1 MPQPVDP
8 LTITVVRTGGFA
20 GLRRA
25 WRVEVA
31 EPEVDMWTPLL
42 DACPWEE
49 PAACAAGADR
59 FSWEVAAVHGPNGRH
74 ARLGDGDAAGPWREL
89 IDRVQAD
96 GAAVAPDDLSE
107 SGCG

>member
-1 MPQPVDP
+1 MPEPADP
-8 LTITVVRTGGFA
+8 MMIDVVRTGGFA

-31 EPEVDMWTPLL
+31 PEEADGWMPLI

-49 PAACAAGADR
+49 PPASAPGADR
-59 FSWEVAAVHGPNGRH
+59 FSWEVAVAGGSCHRR
-74 ARLGDGDAAGPWREL
+74 ASLGDGDAAGPWRDL

-96 GAAVAPDDLSE
+96 GATVPAP
-107 SGCG
+107 

>member
-1 MPQPVDP
+1 MPHPVDP

-25 WRVEVA
+25 WRVELA
-31 EPEVDMWTPLL
+31 GTDADAWMPLL

-49 PAACAAGADR
+49 PAASAPGADR
-59 FSWEVAAVHGPNGRH
+59 FSWEVAAIHGAHDRR
-74 ARLGDGDAAGPWREL
+74 AVVGDASGPWRAL

-96 GAAVAPDDLSE
+96 GAAVRPADLS
-107 SGCG
+107 GNADA

>member
-1 MPQPVDP
+1 MPHPVDP
-8 LTITVVRTGGFA
+8 LTIVVVRTGGFA

-31 EPEVDMWTPLL
+31 GTDAEAWLPLV

-49 PAACAAGADR
+49 PPASAPGADR
-59 FSWEVAAVHGPNGRH
+59 FSWEVAAIH
-74 ARLGDGDAAGPWREL
+74 GDADRRAVVGDATGPWRAL

-96 GAAVAPDDLSE
+96 GAAVRPADLSE
-107 SGCG
+107 NAGG